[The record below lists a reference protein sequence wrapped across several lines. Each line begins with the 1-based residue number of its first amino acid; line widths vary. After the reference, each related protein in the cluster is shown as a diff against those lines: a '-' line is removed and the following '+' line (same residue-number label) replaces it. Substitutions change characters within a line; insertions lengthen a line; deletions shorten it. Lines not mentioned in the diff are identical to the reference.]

1 MTDPEDSVD
10 ALLASWGERRPD
22 LDFSP
27 VAVLTR
33 LARVRRHV
41 DVELDGVFA
50 EFGLDPARFAVLATL
65 ARLAGDGGLAPE
77 RLMAEIGLSGT
88 ALAER
93 LDLLEAD
100 GLVTRGASVA
110 LTARGAALFD
120 EAVAVHL
127 RNGRRVL
134 SALPAEEQAALSA
147 LLRRLLV
154 EFEGTRPAGPPRLGM
169 TVAPAHMTAQLRET
183 VGRPPVDGLLV
194 QHVERGGPAAAA
206 GLRTGDV
213 LLRAGA
219 EELRSVTA
227 LYRALRAAGDGLAV
241 VVLRGEDEV
250 PVELPVSGDGAT
262 AAASPGRAAFAEH
275 VV

>member
-1 MTDPEDSVD
+1 M
-10 ALLASWGERRPD
+10 
-22 LDFSP
+22 
-27 VAVLTR
+27 
-33 LARVRRHV
+33 
-41 DVELDGVFA
+41 
-50 EFGLDPARFAVLATL
+50 LATL

-77 RLMAEIGLSGT
+77 RLLEQIGLSGT

-93 LDLLEAD
+93 LDRLEAD
-100 GLVTRGASVA
+100 GLVARGAAVA
-110 LTARGAALFD
+110 LTARGTALFD
-120 EAVAVHL
+120 RAVATHL
-127 RNGRRVL
+127 ANGRRVL
-134 SALPAEEQAALSA
+134 SALSPEEQAALSA

-183 VGRPPVDGLLV
+183 VGRAPVDGLLV

-213 LLRAGA
+213 LVRAGD
-219 EELRSVTA
+219 EPLRSVTA
-227 LYRALRAAGDGLAV
+227 LYRALREAADGLAL
-241 VVLRGEDEV
+241 VVLRGEAEV
-250 PVELPVSGDGAT
+250 PVDVALAADGAP